1 MDYKWL
7 ESSSVIIRLTL
18 VNWLPAFHNLDC
30 RSNVLLEWV
39 KLPVPFIIRIAEW
52 RCRCVGYGNNF
63 LFHTRLE
70 FTHKSTVVW
79 TFAGKL
85 NQKRIQYVSLDLIRI
100 VGTTL
105 PAYIRIIR
113 ERHLAKIEIFI
124 RICRR
129 PQPKFA
135 ILIRT
140 FRWPLR
146 EFWGVLAA
154 PAVLWW
160 DRVRGIDCPLLCWRI
175 PLLKNSFSKNEE
187 TTRHK
192 SKEWGRDNVELRSYK
207 LYKNKA
213 ALLIE
218 W

>member
-1 MDYKWL
+1 MEKKNTDAPFVLGGGCAGCAEKGGRIWCAHVL
-7 ESSSVIIRLTL
+7 REVAVLKKPHKTKGFPRSFLPWESLVVTTNLGFTFRNVFGKAFGSLTVRVSIR
-18 VNWLPAFHNLDC
+18 
-30 RSNVLLEWV
+30 
-39 KLPVPFIIRIAEW
+39 K
-52 RCRCVGYGNNF
+52 G
-63 LFHTRLE
+63 
-70 FTHKSTVVW
+70 
-79 TFAGKL
+79 
-85 NQKRIQYVSLDLIRI
+85 YVSLDLIRI

-105 PAYIRIIR
+105 SGQPAYIRIIR

-192 SKEWGRDNVELRSYK
+192 SKEWGRDNVELGSYK

-213 ALLIE
+213 ALLVE

>member
-39 KLPVPFIIRIAEW
+39 KLPVPFVIRIAEW

-85 NQKRIQYVSLDLIRI
+85 NQKRIQYASLDLIRI

-124 RICRR
+124 R
-129 PQPKFA
+129 
-135 ILIRT
+135 T

-146 EFWGVLAA
+146 EFWGG
-154 PAVLWW
+154 PTYS
-160 DRVRGIDCPLLCWRI
+160 IQ
-175 PLLKNSFSKNEE
+175 
-187 TTRHK
+187 
-192 SKEWGRDNVELRSYK
+192 SYLS
-207 LYKNKA
+207 LYLGVSWVGPGLGHVKGWVIA
-213 ALLIE
+213 T
-218 W
+218 WY